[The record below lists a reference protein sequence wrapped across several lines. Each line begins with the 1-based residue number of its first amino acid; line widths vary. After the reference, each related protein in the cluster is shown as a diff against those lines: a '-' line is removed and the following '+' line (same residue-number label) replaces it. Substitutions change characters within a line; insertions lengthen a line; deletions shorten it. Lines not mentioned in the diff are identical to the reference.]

1 MDKDVVGFF
10 LPITVHAIC
19 CLINFRNF
27 IMGNVTWVN
36 VLAGVCYMLFGFV
49 FAALARRWPCAVAVL
64 TGLAGLLLLSCVL
77 VLLGEFVLPG
87 LLPFLMLLIFVF
99 GPPLNAV
106 FQLLSNGTATWTAM
120 ALFALVWLAYLFCLR
135 RSIRTSR

>member
-77 VLLGEFVLPG
+77 VLVSEFALPG

-106 FQLLSNGTATWTAM
+106 FHLFLNGTATWMAM
-120 ALFALVWLAYLFCLR
+120 ALFALVWLVYLFCLR
-135 RSIRTSR
+135 RSIRTSE